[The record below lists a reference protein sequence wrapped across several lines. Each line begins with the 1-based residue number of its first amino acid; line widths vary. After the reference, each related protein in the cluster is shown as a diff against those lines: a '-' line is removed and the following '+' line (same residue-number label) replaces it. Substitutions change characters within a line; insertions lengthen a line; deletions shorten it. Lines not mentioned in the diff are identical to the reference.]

1 MIAIIDYDA
10 GNLKSVEKALVFLG
24 EKPVVTRD
32 PKEILRADHVI
43 LPGVGSFGDAM
54 ENLKKFDL
62 VHVIKEAADRKIP
75 FLGICLGL
83 QLLFEGSE
91 ETPGVEGLDILKGNI
106 LRIPAAEGLK
116 IPHMGWNSLELSGDG
131 RLFFFQGLRKIPY
144 VFCSFLLLK
153 AQGESIVKASILR
166 HQNPCFSRKM
176 CLHASSPGKKRGDRS
191 SDSEKFCADRQ
202 GGSVDVYKK
211 NHPMS
216 GCKKW
221 TGSKRH

>member
-43 LPGVGSFGDAM
+43 LPGVGAFGDAM
-54 ENLKKFDL
+54 ENLTKFDL

-91 ETPGVEGLDILKGNI
+91 ETPGVEGLGILKGNI

-116 IPHMGWNSLELSGDG
+116 IPHMGWNSLHLENDG
-131 RLFFFQGLRKIPY
+131 RLFKGIAENSY
-144 VFCSFLLLK
+144 VYFVHSYYLK
-153 AQGESIVKASILR
+153 AEEEQIVKASTEYTTHI
-166 HQNPCFSRKM
+166 
-176 CLHASSPGKKRGDRS
+176 HASVEKDNIFACQFHPEKS
-191 SDSEKFCADRQ
+191 SDVGLKIL
-202 GGSVDVYKK
+202 K
-211 NHPMS
+211 NFVEL
-216 GCKKW
+216 
-221 TGSKRH
+221 